1 MAGGKA
7 CWTSSHKINCKR
19 CPSEAIVT
27 GMSRKKKERRF
38 ATGTLFFALSA
49 FLLSFVM
56 NLTFERLAEAIP
68 PAFGVPLFFFV
79 VMFGIISDAVGLA
92 GTRAKV
98 EALLSMASRRVP
110 GAREAVWFVRN
121 APKVSSVFSDLAGD
135 VSATMAGALAV
146 ALVYRT
152 RQFIFVDWAV
162 ATSIAVG
169 IASMLSVGGK
179 ALFKPLALKYAESIV
194 LVLGKVRRRIIRER
208 KG

>member
-1 MAGGKA
+1 
-7 CWTSSHKINCKR
+7 
-19 CPSEAIVT
+19 VT